1 MQKKSIDSTLVFIV
15 IALVIFGMIMISSV
29 SVYPSFKITSRMVAQ
44 WLIPESNNYFYLSKN
59 IAHVLVGL
67 FLLMIFSKIPYFLF
81 EKHVKIIFAGS
92 FFTLLLV
99 LLVWVEYNG
108 ARWWLNIP
116 GLPSVQPIEFAKIWL
131 ILFLAYFIKKRRSV
145 LANFSEG
152 FVPFFLIAL
161 SFFILLALQPDF
173 GSILIIAPV
182 VMALYFVA
190 GGNSRYLIIALT
202 CCLIGALGI
211 YSLGK
216 FSGSEGSSLHYI
228 SERID
233 NFFDT
238 DVALFEKGNDDNKTY
253 QTKQG
258 LLAIGSG
265 GFFGLGF
272 GKSIQKFWYLPEV
285 QGDFIFSVIV
295 EELWFF
301 WATILLWLYA
311 TIVFRW
317 FAIARWVKDPFGKYT
332 AFGITM
338 LILVQMF
345 VNIGVNLNVIPL
357 TGVTLPFVSYGGSS
371 LISLLIAT
379 GILLNISRYIEYPS
393 KSDTYAN
400 IGQKRRIK
408 V

>member
-29 SVYPSFKITSRMVAQ
+29 SVYPSFKITSRMVSQ
-44 WLIPESNNYFYLSKN
+44 GLLPESNNYFYLSKN

-67 FLLMIFSKIPYFLF
+67 FSLMIFSKIPYFLF
-81 EKHVKIIFAGS
+81 EKHVRPIFYGS
-92 FFTLLLV
+92 LLALFLV
-99 LLVWVEYNG
+99 LFIWVEYNG
-108 ARWWLNIP
+108 AKWWLSIP
-116 GLPSVQPIEFAKIWL
+116 GLPSLQPVEFAKIGL
-131 ILFLAYFIKKRRSV
+131 ILFLAFFIKKRRS
-145 LANFSEG
+145 LLSDFSEG

-161 SFFILLALQPDF
+161 LVFLLLAFQPDF
-173 GSILIIAPV
+173 WSILIIAPIV
-182 VMALYFVA
+182 TALYFVA
-190 GGNSRYLIIALT
+190 GGNIRYLIVSF
-202 CCLIGALGI
+202 LIGIMGAMGI

-216 FSGSEGSSLHYI
+216 FSPSGWSSLHYI

-233 NFFDT
+233 NFFDKNE
-238 DVALFEKGNDDNKTY
+238 VLFEKGNDDGKIY

-272 GKSIQKFWYLPEV
+272 GKSIQKFGYLPEV

-295 EELWFF
+295 EELWLF
-301 WATILLWLYA
+301 WAIILLSLYA
-311 TIVFRW
+311 TIVYRW
-317 FAIARWVKDPFGKYT
+317 FAIARGVKDPFGKYT

-408 V
+408 I